1 MITALLFD
9 MDGLIFD
16 TERVYKLSWQHAA
29 NNQRLDLSDDFYQH
43 FLGVQDAQCELMM
56 QERFGSALNLEQF
69 KKERDSHFHKS
80 RENGIA
86 FKSGFDQLF
95 QSLKN
100 KNLRRAL
107 VTSSPLRDVKH
118 NFKNSD
124 YLEQFEV
131 VITAEDVKNSKPAP
145 DGYLMA
151 CDKLNVAPQECLV
164 LEDSHNGALA
174 GLLAGCQV
182 IMVPDLL
189 PPNKELAE
197 KVTVVKSLDQV
208 VDLLPTN

>member
-1 MITALLFD
+1 MITTLLFD

-16 TERVYKLSWQHAA
+16 TESVYKLSWQHAA
-29 NNQRLDLSDDFYQH
+29 NNQGLVLSDDFYQH
-43 FLGVQDAQCELMM
+43 FLGVQDGQCESMM

-69 KKERDSHFHKS
+69 KKERDTHFHQS

-86 FKSGFDQLF
+86 YKLGFEQLF
-95 QSLKN
+95 QSLKS
-100 KNLRRAL
+100 KNLRCAL
-107 VTSSPLRDVKH
+107 ITSSPLRDVKH
-118 NFKNSD
+118 NFKNSG

-131 VITAEDVKNSKPAP
+131 VITSEDVKNSKPAP

-151 CDKLNVAPQECLV
+151 CDKLNVTPQECLV
-164 LEDSHNGALA
+164 LEDSHNGALS
-174 GLLAGCQV
+174 GLNAGCQV

-189 PPNKELAE
+189 PPDKELID

-208 VDLLPTN
+208 IGLLPTN